1 MCVSRSTK
9 LFQEAGSPLI
19 QGHSKM
25 ERSLAGEWAIGFAL
39 SLLGGLVGL
48 WAWTQI
54 ALGGL
59 EVPATG
65 DVVALVRGTL
75 VLFGPGAL
83 AGSVIGAGV
92 GRGFGWR
99 RYWRAGAVGGVLGG
113 AITVLALRAA
123 AMTLLGI

>member
-25 ERSLAGEWAIGFAL
+25 ERSLLGEWAIGFAL
-39 SLLGGLVGL
+39 SLLVGLVGL
-48 WAWTQI
+48 WAWTQV
-54 ALGGL
+54 ASGGL
-59 EVPATG
+59 EVPAAA
-65 DVVALVRGTL
+65 DVFALVRATL

-83 AGSVIGAGV
+83 VGSVMGAGV

-99 RYWRAGAVGGVLGG
+99 RYWRAGAVGGLLGG
-113 AITVLALRAA
+113 AIAVLALRAA
-123 AMTLLGI
+123 AATLLGI